1 MADSEWFGNYF
12 GNCRGN
18 HTSIFISISKITVEF
33 IHTNKE
39 RSMEVGKELGEIAKK
54 HGKAMAIEMVDQVLF
69 IALDDVVAKSAT
81 PIDDVVLAALKEPLK
96 KSLKDALEKI

>member
-1 MADSEWFGNYF
+1 MADREWFSNYF

-18 HTSIFISISKITVEF
+18 YTGVFSNISKITVEF

-39 RSMEVGKELGEIAKK
+39 RNMEVGKELGEIAKK

-69 IALDDVVAKSAT
+69 IALDEVVTKSAT

-96 KSLKDALEKI
+96 KALKDALEKI

>member
-1 MADSEWFGNYF
+1 MADSWRLRSRVN
-12 GNCRGN
+12 NRWNN
-18 HTSIFISISKITVEF
+18 HTNLFGSKAI
-33 IHTNKE
+33 KE
-39 RSMEVGKELGEIAKK
+39 RNMEVGKELGEIAKK

-69 IALDDVVAKSAT
+69 IALDEVVTKSAT

>member
-1 MADSEWFGNYF
+1 MADSEWLSNYF
-12 GNCRGN
+12 SNCRGN

-33 IHTNKE
+33 VHTNKE
-39 RSMEVGKELGEIAKK
+39 RKMEVGKELGEIAKK

-69 IALDDVVAKSAT
+69 IALDEVVTKSAT